1 MICYVNH
8 FHLYTQM
15 SLLSNDNSIGL
26 KMSSYLIL
34 KSALLRSLVFA
45 KCSRGAASL
54 QYLNALAVILAW
66 WSCDISTSGLS
77 ETLPLHLTSQIME
90 SLHYLSK
97 LRASEVSWPVSYRWT
112 GRRHKARD
120 QETALWSPGCWRKWR
135 TKERDSFWQ
144 EYRFPFIT
152 L

>member
-66 WSCDISTSGLS
+66 WSCDISSSGLS

-90 SLHYLSK
+90 SLLYLSK
-97 LRASEVSWPVSYRWT
+97 LRASEVSWSASYRWT
-112 GRRHKARD
+112 GRGHITRD
-120 QETALWSPGCWRKWR
+120 KETALWSPGRWRRWR
-135 TKERDSFWQ
+135 TQKECC
-144 EYRFPFIT
+144 FP